1 MQLLN
6 NTHRCLARSAL
17 WDSSGTDRLWLAALE
32 QNAERMPAKLLVALG
47 DWSCA
52 TYLTHVLVLSA
63 LGRIIHTLAP
73 SGAMSSLVLIIVG
86 VPAAN
91 LAGAIMFRFFERPTL
106 GMLYRFGPSRS
117 KQR

>member
-1 MQLLN
+1 
-6 NTHRCLARSAL
+6 
-17 WDSSGTDRLWLAALE
+17 
-32 QNAERMPAKLLVALG
+32 
-47 DWSCA
+47 
-52 TYLTHVLVLSA
+52 
-63 LGRIIHTLAP
+63 
-73 SGAMSSLVLIIVG
+73 VLIIVG